1 MAEESQDGQE
11 KTEDPSQRKL
21 EKSAEDGKVLT
32 SKEMFVFTSMF
43 AAFVLMFVTPLF
55 AQKVLA
61 YWSRLFHFTRPDDLM
76 TLAFERFY
84 ELIFSIIIAGLFVG
98 VPMIVIVIGTQVAV
112 GGLNFAPKAF
122 NFKGNRLNP
131 LQGFKRMFGTKG
143 LMELT
148 KSILKVVLLFV
159 IAAVTIYALL
169 PSVLEL
175 PSRDLV
181 TATIA
186 SLLNFPFLLG
196 MLLIILAII
205 AMIDYF
211 WQRHTHIQSLRM
223 TKQEV
228 KDEYKQTE
236 GSPEV
241 KAKIRRMQMETA
253 ANAGRQQAALN
264 DVPDA
269 TAVITNP
276 THFAVALKYE
286 VGSSEAPK
294 ILAMGR
300 GNMAHQIIDR
310 AKGADVTVFR
320 SPLLARALYYTGEIG
335 AEIAEQLYQA
345 VAIVLAYLYRIDRGE
360 VLSEPEV
367 EIPESLRFTENGQPL
382 KGENSNRANYEA

>member
-76 TLAFERFY
+76 TLVFERFY
-84 ELIFSIIIAGLFVG
+84 DLIFSIIIAGLFVG
-98 VPMIVIVIGTQVAV
+98 VPMIIIVIGTQVAV

-148 KSILKVVLLFV
+148 KSILKVVLLFA

-175 PSRDLV
+175 PSRDLG

-253 ANAGRQQAALN
+253 ANAGRQQAALD

-300 GNMAHQIIDR
+300 GNMAHQIIER
-310 AKGADVTVFR
+310 ANGADVTVFR

-345 VAIVLAYLYRIDRGE
+345 VAVVLAYLYRVDRGE
-360 VLSEPEV
+360 VLAEPEV

>member
-76 TLAFERFY
+76 TMAFERFY

-98 VPMIVIVIGTQVAV
+98 VPMIIIVIGTQVAV
-112 GGLNFAPKAF
+112 GGLNFAPKAL

-148 KSILKVVLLFV
+148 KSILKVVLLFA

-169 PSVLEL
+169 PSVLQL
-175 PSRDLV
+175 PSRDLG

-253 ANAGRQQAALN
+253 ANAGRQQAALD

-300 GNMAHQIIDR
+300 GNMAHQIIER
-310 AKGADVTVFR
+310 ANGADVTVFR

-345 VAIVLAYLYRIDRGE
+345 VAVVLAYLYRVDRGE
-360 VLSEPEV
+360 VLAEPEV

>member
-98 VPMIVIVIGTQVAV
+98 VPMIIIVIGTQVAV

-131 LQGFKRMFGTKG
+131 LQGLKRMFGTKG

-148 KSILKVVLLFV
+148 KSILKVVLLFA

-175 PSRDLV
+175 PSRDLG

-253 ANAGRQQAALN
+253 ANAGRQQAALD

-300 GNMAHQIIDR
+300 GNMAHQIIER
-310 AKGADVTVFR
+310 ANGADVTVFR

-345 VAIVLAYLYRIDRGE
+345 VAVVLAYLYRVDRGE
-360 VLSEPEV
+360 VLAEPEV

>member
-43 AAFVLMFVTPLF
+43 AAFLLMFVTPLF
-55 AQKVLA
+55 AQKALA
-61 YWSRLFHFTRPDDLM
+61 YWSRLFHFTRPNDLM
-76 TLAFERFY
+76 TMIFERFY
-84 ELIFSIIIAGLFVG
+84 DLIFAIIITGIFVG
-98 VPMIVIVIGTQVAV
+98 VPMMIIAIGTQVAV

-131 LQGFKRMFGTKG
+131 LEGFRRMFGTKG

-148 KSILKVVLLFV
+148 KSILKVVLLFA
-159 IAAVTIYALL
+159 IAAVVIYVRL
-169 PSVLEL
+169 PTVLQL
-175 PSRDLV
+175 PSRDLG

-186 SLLNFPFLLG
+186 SLLNFPYLLG
-196 MLLIILAII
+196 MLLVILAII

-253 ANAGRQQAALN
+253 ANAGRQQAALE

-286 VGSSEAPK
+286 VGSSEAPQ

-300 GNMAHQIIDR
+300 GNMAQQIIDR

-335 AEIAEQLYQA
+335 SEIAEQLYQA
-345 VAIVLAYLYRIDRGE
+345 VAVVLAYLYRVDNGE
-360 VLSEPEV
+360 ILAEPAV
-367 EIPESLRFTENGQPL
+367 EIPEDMRFTENGHPL
-382 KGENSNRANYEA
+382 AGENGRKTNYEA

>member
-21 EKSAEDGKVLT
+21 EKSAEDGKVLS

-98 VPMIVIVIGTQVAV
+98 VPMIIIVIGTQVAV
-112 GGLNFAPKAF
+112 GGLNFAPKAS

-148 KSILKVVLLFV
+148 KSILKVVLLFA

-175 PSRDLV
+175 PSRDLG

-253 ANAGRQQAALN
+253 ANAGRQQAALD

-300 GNMAHQIIDR
+300 GNMAHQIIER
-310 AKGADVTVFR
+310 ANGANVTVFR

-345 VAIVLAYLYRIDRGE
+345 VAVVLAYLYRVDRGE
-360 VLSEPEV
+360 VLAEPEV

>member
-55 AQKVLA
+55 AQKALA

-76 TLAFERFY
+76 TMAFERFY

-98 VPMIVIVIGTQVAV
+98 VPMIIIVIGTQVAV

-148 KSILKVVLLFV
+148 KSILKVVLLFA

-175 PSRDLV
+175 PSRDLG

-253 ANAGRQQAALN
+253 ANAGRQQAALD

-300 GNMAHQIIDR
+300 GNMAHQIIER
-310 AKGADVTVFR
+310 ANGADVTVFR

-345 VAIVLAYLYRIDRGE
+345 VAIVLAYLYRVDRGE
-360 VLSEPEV
+360 VLAEPEV

>member
-43 AAFVLMFVTPLF
+43 AAFLLMFVTPLF
-55 AQKVLA
+55 AQKALS

-76 TLAFERFY
+76 TMAFERFY
-84 ELIFSIIIAGLFVG
+84 DLVFSIIITGLFVG
-98 VPMIVIVIGTQVAV
+98 IPMMIIVIATQVAV
-112 GGLNFAPKAF
+112 GGLNFAPKAL
-122 NFKGNRLNP
+122 NFKGNRLSI
-131 LQGFKRMFGTKG
+131 LQGFKRMFGPKG

-148 KSILKVVLLFV
+148 KSVLKVVLLFA
-159 IAAVTIYALL
+159 IAAGVIYVRL
-169 PSVLEL
+169 PSVLQL
-175 PSRDLV
+175 PSRDLE
-181 TATIA
+181 TATVA

-211 WQRHTHIQSLRM
+211 WQRYTHIQSLRM

-253 ANAGRQQAALN
+253 ANAGRQQAALE

-286 VGSSEAPK
+286 VGSSEAPR

-320 SPLLARALYYTGEIG
+320 SSLLARALYYTGEIG
-335 AEIAEQLYQA
+335 AEISEQLYQA
-345 VAIVLAYLYRIDRGE
+345 VAVVLAYLYRIDKGE
-360 VLSEPEV
+360 ALDEPEI
-367 EIPESLRFTENGQPL
+367 EIPETLRFTENGQPL
-382 KGENSNRANYEA
+382 KAKNSNRTDYEA

>member
-76 TLAFERFY
+76 TMTFERFY
-84 ELIFSIIIAGLFVG
+84 DLIFSIIIAGLFVG
-98 VPMIVIVIGTQVAV
+98 VPMIIIVIGTQVAV

-148 KSILKVVLLFV
+148 KSILKVVLLFA

-175 PSRDLV
+175 PSRDLG

-253 ANAGRQQAALN
+253 ANAGRQQAALD

-300 GNMAHQIIDR
+300 GNMAHQIIER
-310 AKGADVTVFR
+310 ANGADVTVFR

-345 VAIVLAYLYRIDRGE
+345 VAVVLAYLYRVDRGE
-360 VLSEPEV
+360 VLAEPEV

>member
-76 TLAFERFY
+76 TMAFERFY

-98 VPMIVIVIGTQVAV
+98 VPMIIIVIGTQVAV

-148 KSILKVVLLFV
+148 KSILKVVLLFA

-175 PSRDLV
+175 PSRDLG

-253 ANAGRQQAALN
+253 ANAGRQQAALD

-300 GNMAHQIIDR
+300 GNMAHQIIER
-310 AKGADVTVFR
+310 ANGADVTVFR

-345 VAIVLAYLYRIDRGE
+345 VAVVLAYLYRVDRGE
-360 VLSEPEV
+360 VLAEPEV

-382 KGENSNRANYEA
+382 KGENSNRANYDA

>member
-55 AQKVLA
+55 AQKALA

-98 VPMIVIVIGTQVAV
+98 VPMIIIVIGTQVAV

-148 KSILKVVLLFV
+148 KSILKVVLLFA

-175 PSRDLV
+175 PSRDLG

-253 ANAGRQQAALN
+253 ANAGRQQAALD

-300 GNMAHQIIDR
+300 GNMAHQIIER
-310 AKGADVTVFR
+310 ANGADVTVFR

-345 VAIVLAYLYRIDRGE
+345 VAVVLAYLYRVDRGE
-360 VLSEPEV
+360 VLAEPEV

>member
-11 KTEDPSQRKL
+11 KIEDPSQRKL

-55 AQKVLA
+55 AQKALG

-76 TLAFERFY
+76 TMALERFY

-98 VPMIVIVIGTQVAV
+98 VPMIIIVIGTQVAV
-112 GGLNFAPKAF
+112 GGLNFAPKAL

-148 KSILKVVLLFV
+148 KSILKVVLLFA

-175 PSRDLV
+175 PSRDLG

-253 ANAGRQQAALN
+253 ANAGRQQAALD

-300 GNMAHQIIDR
+300 GNMAHQIIER
-310 AKGADVTVFR
+310 ANGADVTVFR

-345 VAIVLAYLYRIDRGE
+345 VAVVLAYLYRVDRGE
-360 VLSEPEV
+360 VLAEPEV

>member
-98 VPMIVIVIGTQVAV
+98 VPMIIIVIGTQVAV

-148 KSILKVVLLFV
+148 KSILKVVLLFA

-175 PSRDLV
+175 PSRDLG

-253 ANAGRQQAALN
+253 ANAGRQQAALD

-300 GNMAHQIIDR
+300 GNMAHQIIER
-310 AKGADVTVFR
+310 ANGADVTVFR

-345 VAIVLAYLYRIDRGE
+345 VAVVLAYLYRVDRGE
-360 VLSEPEV
+360 VLAEPEV

-382 KGENSNRANYEA
+382 KGENSNRASYEA

>member
-61 YWSRLFHFTRPDDLM
+61 YWSRLFHFTRPDDLT

-98 VPMIVIVIGTQVAV
+98 VPMIIIVIGTQVAV

-148 KSILKVVLLFV
+148 KSILKVVLLFA
-159 IAAVTIYALL
+159 IAALTIYALL

-175 PSRDLV
+175 PSRDLG

-253 ANAGRQQAALN
+253 ANAGRQQAALD

-300 GNMAHQIIDR
+300 GNMAHQIIER
-310 AKGADVTVFR
+310 ANGADVTVFR

-345 VAIVLAYLYRIDRGE
+345 VAVVLAYLYRVDRGE
-360 VLSEPEV
+360 VLAEPEV

>member
-55 AQKVLA
+55 AQKALA

-76 TLAFERFY
+76 TMAFERFY

-98 VPMIVIVIGTQVAV
+98 VPMIIIVIGTQVAV

-148 KSILKVVLLFV
+148 KSILKVVLLFA

-169 PSVLEL
+169 PSVLQL
-175 PSRDLV
+175 PSRDLG

-253 ANAGRQQAALN
+253 VNAGRQQAALD

-300 GNMAHQIIDR
+300 GNMAHQIIER
-310 AKGADVTVFR
+310 ANGADVTVFR

-345 VAIVLAYLYRIDRGE
+345 VAVVLAYLYRVDRGE
-360 VLSEPEV
+360 VLAEPEV

>member
-21 EKSAEDGKVLT
+21 QKSAEDGKILT

-43 AAFVLMFVTPLF
+43 AAFLMMFVTPFF
-55 AQKVLA
+55 AQKALS
-61 YWSRLFHFTRPDDLM
+61 YWSRLFHFTRPDDLTTM
-76 TLAFERFY
+76 IFERFY
-84 ELIFSIIIAGLFVG
+84 ELILAIIISGLVIG
-98 VPMIVIVIGTQVAV
+98 VPMIIIVIGTQVAV
-112 GGLNFAPKAF
+112 GGLNFAPKAL

-148 KSILKVVLLFV
+148 KSVLKVVLLFS
-159 IAAVTIYALL
+159 IAAVVIYARL
-169 PSVLEL
+169 PSVLQL
-175 PSRDLV
+175 PSRDLGA
-181 TATIA
+181 ATIA

-253 ANAGRQQAALN
+253 ANASRQQAALS

-286 VGSSEAPK
+286 VGSSEAPR

-310 AKGADVTVFR
+310 AKASNVTMFR
-320 SPLLARALYYTGEIG
+320 SPLLARALYFTGEIG
-335 AEIAEQLYQA
+335 SEIAEQLYQA
-345 VAIVLAYLYRIDRGE
+345 VAVVLAYLYRVDKGE
-360 VLSEPEV
+360 ALAEPDV
-367 EIPESLRFTENGQPL
+367 EIPEEMKFSENGQSL
-382 KGENSNRANYEA
+382 AAKTNNRTDYEA

>member
-55 AQKVLA
+55 AQKALA

-76 TLAFERFY
+76 TMAFERFY

-98 VPMIVIVIGTQVAV
+98 VPMIIIVIGTQVAV

-148 KSILKVVLLFV
+148 KSILKVVLLFA

-175 PSRDLV
+175 PSRDLG

-253 ANAGRQQAALN
+253 ANAGRQQAALD

-300 GNMAHQIIDR
+300 GNMAHQIIER
-310 AKGADVTVFR
+310 ANGADVTVFR

-345 VAIVLAYLYRIDRGE
+345 VAVVLAYLYRVDKGE
-360 VLSEPEV
+360 VLAEPEV
-367 EIPESLRFTENGQPL
+367 EIPEALRFTENGQPL

>member
-21 EKSAEDGKVLT
+21 QKSAEDGKILT

-43 AAFVLMFVTPLF
+43 AAFLMMFVTPFF
-55 AQKVLA
+55 AQKALS
-61 YWSRLFHFTRPDDLM
+61 YWSRLFHFTRPDDLTTM
-76 TLAFERFY
+76 IFERFY
-84 ELIFSIIIAGLFVG
+84 ELILSIIISGLVIG
-98 VPMIVIVIGTQVAV
+98 VPMIIIVIGTQVAV
-112 GGLNFAPKAF
+112 GGLNFAPKAL

-148 KSILKVVLLFV
+148 KSVLKVVLLFS
-159 IAAVTIYALL
+159 IAAVVIYARL
-169 PSVLEL
+169 PSVLQL
-175 PSRDLV
+175 PSRDLGA
-181 TATIA
+181 ATIA

-196 MLLIILAII
+196 MLVIILAII

-253 ANAGRQQAALN
+253 ANASRQQAALS

-286 VGSSEAPK
+286 VGSSEAPR

-310 AKGADVTVFR
+310 AKASNVTMFR
-320 SPLLARALYYTGEIG
+320 SPLLARALYFTGEIG
-335 AEIAEQLYQA
+335 SEIAEQLYQA
-345 VAIVLAYLYRIDRGE
+345 VAVVLAYLYRVDKGE
-360 VLSEPEV
+360 ALAEPDV
-367 EIPESLRFTENGQPL
+367 EIPEEMKFSENGQSL
-382 KGENSNRANYEA
+382 AAKTNNRTDYEA

>member
-21 EKSAEDGKVLT
+21 EKSAEDGKVFT

-98 VPMIVIVIGTQVAV
+98 VPMIIIVIGTQVAV

-148 KSILKVVLLFV
+148 KSILKVVLLFA

-175 PSRDLV
+175 PSRDLG

-253 ANAGRQQAALN
+253 ANAGRQQAALD

-300 GNMAHQIIDR
+300 GNMAHQIIER
-310 AKGADVTVFR
+310 ANGADVTVFR

-345 VAIVLAYLYRIDRGE
+345 VAVVLAYLYRVDKGE
-360 VLSEPEV
+360 VLAEPEV

>member
-61 YWSRLFHFTRPDDLM
+61 YWSRLFHFNRPDDLM
-76 TLAFERFY
+76 TMAFERFY

-98 VPMIVIVIGTQVAV
+98 VPMIIIVIGTQVAV

-131 LQGFKRMFGTKG
+131 LQGLKRMFGTKG

-148 KSILKVVLLFV
+148 KSILKVVLLFA

-175 PSRDLV
+175 PSRDLG

-253 ANAGRQQAALN
+253 QNARRQQAALD

-300 GNMAHQIIDR
+300 GNIAHQIIER
-310 AKGADVTVFR
+310 ANGADVTVFR

-345 VAIVLAYLYRIDRGE
+345 VAVILAYLYRVDRGE
-360 VLSEPEV
+360 VLAEPEV

>member
-21 EKSAEDGKVLT
+21 QKSAEDGKILT

-43 AAFVLMFVTPLF
+43 AAFLMMFVTPFF
-55 AQKVLA
+55 AQKALS
-61 YWSRLFHFTRPDDLM
+61 YWSRLFHFTRPNDLITM
-76 TLAFERFY
+76 IFERFY
-84 ELIFSIIIAGLFVG
+84 ELILSIIISGLVIG
-98 VPMIVIVIGTQVAV
+98 VPMIIIVIGTQVAV
-112 GGLNFAPKAF
+112 GGLNFAPKAL

-148 KSILKVVLLFV
+148 KSVLKVVLLFS
-159 IAAVTIYALL
+159 IAAVVIYARL
-169 PSVLEL
+169 PSVLQL
-175 PSRDLV
+175 PSRDLGA
-181 TATIA
+181 ATIS

-253 ANAGRQQAALN
+253 ANASRQQAALS

-286 VGSSEAPK
+286 VGSSEAPR

-310 AKGADVTVFR
+310 AKASNVTMFR
-320 SPLLARALYYTGEIG
+320 SPLLARALYFTGEIG
-335 AEIAEQLYQA
+335 SEIAEQLYQA
-345 VAIVLAYLYRIDRGE
+345 VAVVLAYLYRVDKGE
-360 VLSEPEV
+360 ALAEPDV
-367 EIPESLRFTENGQPL
+367 EIPEEMKFSENGQSL
-382 KGENSNRANYEA
+382 AAKNNNRTDYEA

>member
-76 TLAFERFY
+76 TMAFERFY

-148 KSILKVVLLFV
+148 KSILKVVLLFA

-175 PSRDLV
+175 PSRDLG

-253 ANAGRQQAALN
+253 ANAGRQQAALD

-300 GNMAHQIIDR
+300 GNMAHQIIER
-310 AKGADVTVFR
+310 ANGANVTVFR

-345 VAIVLAYLYRIDRGE
+345 VAVVLAYLYRVDRGE
-360 VLSEPEV
+360 VLAEPEV

>member
-21 EKSAEDGKVLT
+21 QKSAEDGKILT

-43 AAFVLMFVTPLF
+43 AAFLMMFVTPFF
-55 AQKVLA
+55 AQKALS
-61 YWSRLFHFTRPDDLM
+61 YWSRLFHFTRPDDLTTM
-76 TLAFERFY
+76 IFERFY
-84 ELIFSIIIAGLFVG
+84 ELILSIIISGLVIG
-98 VPMIVIVIGTQVAV
+98 VPMIIIVIGTQVAV
-112 GGLNFAPKAF
+112 GGLNFAPKAL

-148 KSILKVVLLFV
+148 KSVLKVVLLFS
-159 IAAVTIYALL
+159 IAAVVIYARL
-169 PSVLEL
+169 PSVLQL
-175 PSRDLV
+175 PSRDLGA
-181 TATIA
+181 ATIS

-253 ANAGRQQAALN
+253 ANASRQQAALS

-286 VGSSEAPK
+286 VGSSEAPR

-310 AKGADVTVFR
+310 AKASNVTMFR
-320 SPLLARALYYTGEIG
+320 SPLLARALYFTGEIG
-335 AEIAEQLYQA
+335 SEIAEQLYQA
-345 VAIVLAYLYRIDRGE
+345 VAVVLAYLYRVDKGE
-360 VLSEPEV
+360 ALAEPDV
-367 EIPESLRFTENGQPL
+367 EIPEEMKFSENGQSL
-382 KGENSNRANYEA
+382 AAKTNNRTDYEA

>member
-98 VPMIVIVIGTQVAV
+98 VPMIIIVIGTQVAV

-148 KSILKVVLLFV
+148 KSILKVVLLFA

-175 PSRDLV
+175 PSRDLG

-253 ANAGRQQAALN
+253 ANAGRQQAALD
-264 DVPDA
+264 DVPNA

-300 GNMAHQIIDR
+300 GNMAHQIIER
-310 AKGADVTVFR
+310 ANGADVTVFR

-345 VAIVLAYLYRIDRGE
+345 VAIVLAYLYRVDRGE
-360 VLSEPEV
+360 VLAEPEV

>member
-76 TLAFERFY
+76 TMAFERFY

-98 VPMIVIVIGTQVAV
+98 VPMIIIVIGTQVAV

-148 KSILKVVLLFV
+148 KSILKVVLLFA

-253 ANAGRQQAALN
+253 ANAGRQQAALD

-300 GNMAHQIIDR
+300 GNMAHQIIER
-310 AKGADVTVFR
+310 ANGADVTVFR

-345 VAIVLAYLYRIDRGE
+345 VAVVLAYLYRVDRGE
-360 VLSEPEV
+360 VLAEPEV

>member
-21 EKSAEDGKVLT
+21 EKSAEDGKVLS
-32 SKEMFVFTSMF
+32 SKEMFVFTTMF
-43 AAFVLMFVTPLF
+43 AAFVLMFITPMF
-55 AQKVLA
+55 AQTALS
-61 YWSRLFHFTRPDDLM
+61 YWSRLFHFNRPDDLM
-76 TLAFERFY
+76 TMMFERFA
-84 ELIFSIIIAGLFVG
+84 ELIWTVVITSLVVG
-98 VPMIVIVIGTQVAV
+98 IPRMVIVIATQAAV
-112 GGLNFAPKAF
+112 GGLNFAPKAM
-122 NFKGNRLNP
+122 NFKGNRLSP
-131 LQGFKRMFGTKG
+131 IEGFKRMFGSKG
-143 LMELT
+143 LMELV
-148 KSILKVVLLFV
+148 KSLLKVILLFG
-159 IAAVTIYALL
+159 IAAAVIYARL
-169 PSVLEL
+169 PGVLQL

-181 TATIA
+181 TATVA
-186 SLLNFPFLLG
+186 SLLNFPVVLGALLV
-196 MLLIILAII
+196 ILAII
-205 AMIDYF
+205 AAIDYF
-211 WQRHTHIQSLRM
+211 WQRHVHIQSLRM

-253 ANAGRQQAALN
+253 ANAGRQQAALD
-264 DVPDA
+264 DVPNA

-286 VGSSEAPK
+286 VGSSEAPR

-335 AEIAEQLYQA
+335 AEITEQLYQA
-345 VAIVLAYLYRIDRGE
+345 VAVVLAYLYRVDKGE
-360 VLSEPEV
+360 ALAEPEV
-367 EIPESLRFTENGQPL
+367 DIPEDLQFTETGQSMRDDRNQR
-382 KGENSNRANYEA
+382 GGYDA

>member
-84 ELIFSIIIAGLFVG
+84 DLIFSIIIAGLFVG
-98 VPMIVIVIGTQVAV
+98 VPMIIIVIGTQVAV

-148 KSILKVVLLFV
+148 KSILKVVLLFA

-175 PSRDLV
+175 PSRDLG

-253 ANAGRQQAALN
+253 ANAGRQQAALD

-300 GNMAHQIIDR
+300 GNMAHQIIER
-310 AKGADVTVFR
+310 ANGADVTVFR

-345 VAIVLAYLYRIDRGE
+345 VAVVLAYLYRVDRGE
-360 VLSEPEV
+360 VLAEPEV

>member
-76 TLAFERFY
+76 TMAFERFY
-84 ELIFSIIIAGLFVG
+84 ELIFSIIMAGLFVG
-98 VPMIVIVIGTQVAV
+98 VPMIIIVISTQVAV

-148 KSILKVVLLFV
+148 KSILKVVLLFA
-159 IAAVTIYALL
+159 IAPVTIYALL

-175 PSRDLV
+175 PSRDLG

-253 ANAGRQQAALN
+253 QNAGRQQAALD

-300 GNMAHQIIDR
+300 GNMAHQIIER
-310 AKGADVTVFR
+310 ANGADVTVFR

-345 VAIVLAYLYRIDRGE
+345 VAVVLAYLYRVDRGE
-360 VLSEPEV
+360 VLAEPEV

>member
-1 MAEESQDGQE
+1 MAEEVGMVK

-21 EKSAEDGKVLT
+21 QKSAEDGKILT

-43 AAFVLMFVTPLF
+43 AAFLMMFVTPFF
-55 AQKVLA
+55 AQKALS
-61 YWSRLFHFTRPDDLM
+61 YWSRLFHFTRPNDLITM
-76 TLAFERFY
+76 IFERFY
-84 ELIFSIIIAGLFVG
+84 ELILSIIISGLVIG
-98 VPMIVIVIGTQVAV
+98 VPMIIIVIGTQVAV
-112 GGLNFAPKAF
+112 GGLNFAPKAL

-148 KSILKVVLLFV
+148 KSVLKVVLLFS
-159 IAAVTIYALL
+159 IAAIVIYARL
-169 PSVLEL
+169 PSVLQL
-175 PSRDLV
+175 PSRDLGA
-181 TATIA
+181 ATIS

-253 ANAGRQQAALN
+253 ANASRQQAALS

-286 VGSSEAPK
+286 VGSSEAPR

-310 AKGADVTVFR
+310 AKASNVTMFR
-320 SPLLARALYYTGEIG
+320 SPLLARALYFTGEIG
-335 AEIAEQLYQA
+335 SEIAEQLYQA
-345 VAIVLAYLYRIDRGE
+345 VAVVLAYLYRVDKGE
-360 VLSEPEV
+360 ALAEPDV
-367 EIPESLRFTENGQPL
+367 EIPEEMKFSENGQSL
-382 KGENSNRANYEA
+382 AAKNNNRTDYEA

>member
-55 AQKVLA
+55 AQKALA
-61 YWSRLFHFTRPDDLM
+61 YWSRVFHFTRPDDLM
-76 TLAFERFY
+76 TMAFERFY

-98 VPMIVIVIGTQVAV
+98 VPMIIIVISTQVAV

-148 KSILKVVLLFV
+148 KSILKVVLLFA
-159 IAAVTIYALL
+159 IASVTIYTLL

-175 PSRDLV
+175 PSRDLG

-253 ANAGRQQAALN
+253 ANAGRQQAALDN
-264 DVPDA
+264 VPDA

-300 GNMAHQIIDR
+300 GNMAHQIIER
-310 AKGADVTVFR
+310 ANGADVTVFR

-345 VAIVLAYLYRIDRGE
+345 VAVVLAYLYRVDRGE
-360 VLSEPEV
+360 VLAEPEV

>member
-55 AQKVLA
+55 AQKALA

-76 TLAFERFY
+76 TMAFERFY

-98 VPMIVIVIGTQVAV
+98 VPMIIIVIGTQVAV

-148 KSILKVVLLFV
+148 KSILKVVLLFA

-175 PSRDLV
+175 PSRDLG

-253 ANAGRQQAALN
+253 ANAGRQQAALD

-300 GNMAHQIIDR
+300 GNMAHQIIER
-310 AKGADVTVFR
+310 ANGADVTVFR

-345 VAIVLAYLYRIDRGE
+345 VAVVLAYLYRVDRGE
-360 VLSEPEV
+360 VLAEPEV
-367 EIPESLRFTENGQPL
+367 EIPESLLFTENGQPL

>member
-98 VPMIVIVIGTQVAV
+98 VPMIIIVIGTQVAV

-148 KSILKVVLLFV
+148 KSILKVVLLFA

-175 PSRDLV
+175 PSRDLG

-253 ANAGRQQAALN
+253 ANAGRQQAALD
-264 DVPDA
+264 DVPNA

-300 GNMAHQIIDR
+300 GNMAHQIIER
-310 AKGADVTVFR
+310 ANGADVTVFR

-345 VAIVLAYLYRIDRGE
+345 VAVVLAYLYRVDRGE
-360 VLSEPEV
+360 VLAEPEV

>member
-76 TLAFERFY
+76 TMAFERFY

-98 VPMIVIVIGTQVAV
+98 VPMIIIVIGTQVAV

-148 KSILKVVLLFV
+148 KSILKVVLLFA

-175 PSRDLV
+175 PSRDLG

-300 GNMAHQIIDR
+300 GNMAHQIIER
-310 AKGADVTVFR
+310 ANGADVTVFR

-335 AEIAEQLYQA
+335 AEIAEQLCQA
-345 VAIVLAYLYRIDRGE
+345 VAVVLAYLYRVDRGE

-382 KGENSNRANYEA
+382 KGENNNRANYEA

>member
-43 AAFVLMFVTPLF
+43 AAFVLMFITPLF

-61 YWSRLFHFTRPDDLM
+61 YWARLFHFTRPNDLM

-84 ELIFSIIIAGLFVG
+84 ELIFSIIMAGLFVG
-98 VPMIVIVIGTQVAV
+98 VPMIIIVIGTQVAV

-148 KSILKVVLLFV
+148 KSILKVVLLFA

-175 PSRDLV
+175 PSRDLG

-253 ANAGRQQAALN
+253 ANAGRQQAALD

-300 GNMAHQIIDR
+300 GNMAHQIIER
-310 AKGADVTVFR
+310 ANGADVTVFR

-345 VAIVLAYLYRIDRGE
+345 VAVVLAYLYRVDRGE
-360 VLSEPEV
+360 VLAEPEV

>member
-21 EKSAEDGKVLT
+21 EKSAEDGKVLS

-43 AAFVLMFVTPLF
+43 AAFLLMFATPLF
-55 AQKVLA
+55 AQKALA
-61 YWSRLFHFTRPDDLM
+61 YWSRLFHFTRPDDLLTM
-76 TLAFERFY
+76 IFERFY
-84 ELIFSIIIAGLFVG
+84 DLIFIIIITGLVVG
-98 VPMIVIVIGTQVAV
+98 VPMMVIAIGTQITV

-131 LQGFKRMFGTKG
+131 LEGFKRMFGTKG

-148 KSILKVVLLFV
+148 KSVLKVVLLFA
-159 IAAVTIYALL
+159 IAAVVIYARL
-169 PSVLEL
+169 PSVLQL
-175 PSRDLV
+175 PSRDLG

-205 AMIDYF
+205 AIIDYF

-253 ANAGRQQAALN
+253 ANAGRQQAALDN
-264 DVPDA
+264 VPDA

-286 VGSSEAPK
+286 VGSSEAPR

-310 AKGADVTVFR
+310 AKGAEVTIFR

-335 AEIAEQLYQA
+335 AEIAENLYQA
-345 VAIVLAYLYRIDRGE
+345 VAVVLAYLYRVDKGE
-360 VLSEPEV
+360 ALAEPEV
-367 EIPESLRFTENGQPL
+367 EIPEELRFTENGQPL
-382 KGENSNRANYEA
+382 TGKNSKRTDYEA

>member
-84 ELIFSIIIAGLFVG
+84 ELIYSIIIAGLFVG
-98 VPMIVIVIGTQVAV
+98 VPMIIIVIGTQVAV

-148 KSILKVVLLFV
+148 KSILKVVLLFA

-169 PSVLEL
+169 PSVLQL
-175 PSRDLV
+175 PSRDLGA
-181 TATIA
+181 ATIA

-223 TKQEV
+223 TKQEL

-253 ANAGRQQAALN
+253 ANAGRQQAALD

-300 GNMAHQIIDR
+300 GNMAHQIIER
-310 AKGADVTVFR
+310 ANGADVTVFR

-345 VAIVLAYLYRIDRGE
+345 VAVVLAYLYRVDRGE
-360 VLSEPEV
+360 VLAEPEV